1 MATKVEQR
9 SYEEALSWLREHGF
23 DLIEAP
29 GTQGRVF
36 LRKYNVSA
44 AIQKDGDDGV
54 KIFAYPGYLIGS
66 EISKLVN
73 RGYQQFL
80 KTAKTEVP
88 ATADHLKALQ
98 QFTEELKEGLG
109 LPVLYNESLGTVSES
124 YHYDRIKD
132 RDKPAAE
139 RPKRP
144 WEKAGAVA
152 AADLRSAESA
162 TVPLQIAT
170 PAWRASGGCAAKSAY
185 LVRRPESGRS
195 NSTWAASVQYSKI
208 RNWVHM

>member
-1 MATKVEQR
+1 MAAKVEQR
-9 SYEEALSWLREHGF
+9 TYEEALNWLRDHGF

-36 LRKYNVSA
+36 LKKYNVSA
-44 AIQKDGDDGV
+44 AIQKNGSDSV
-54 KIFAYPGYLIGS
+54 KIFAFPGYLIGS

-80 KTAKTEVP
+80 KTARTEVA

-109 LPVLYNESLGTVSES
+109 LPSLYNESLGTVSES
-124 YHYDRIKD
+124 YHYDRIEN
-132 RDKPAAE
+132 RDQPVAE

-144 WEKAGAVA
+144 WESAVV
-152 AADLRSAESA
+152 L
-162 TVPLQIAT
+162 
-170 PAWRASGGCAAKSAY
+170 
-185 LVRRPESGRS
+185 
-195 NSTWAASVQYSKI
+195 AASAKKSPA
-208 RNWVHM
+208 